1 MMIKK
6 ISVLFVLSVV
16 SFSVFSQK
24 GNYEISEEIP
34 FQPMFVIGSSY
45 YSFQGDIK
53 GPKTNALLGN
63 IGYNAGVLFNLSTDL
78 DCKIS
83 FSNASFFEKNEDFEF
98 SSNANIYSVNLNYG
112 LKFLKNSKI
121 NPFTTAG
128 ISSISYKTYNEED
141 FDKEYALVLPLG
153 LGLQLNISERIK
165 LNVGVNYCL
174 SNADID
180 KDELSNADNFLTANF
195 NIAYDLFTPKPKAT
209 TITDESFYNDVNY
222 NSLEN
227 EDSDGDKVID
237 FDDLCPYT
245 PQNVKVDQY
254 GCPID
259 TDLDG
264 IADYIDKE
272 KNTFPGSIVDQF
284 GVTLSDELRLNKK
297 SDVASRKYANFY
309 NENEIKRSD
318 YKNVNEFL
326 IAKANAFNKAFNLDV
341 SEDISKDYYRVKLG
355 EYFEKVPATL
365 INKYLSIEDLISI
378 PQDNGS
384 VVYAVGS
391 YENVNDAVDRQTNL
405 ETDDLDNTQIIID
418 KKGIIENYNVLNEN
432 IKKEEILINNDS
444 IEIENS
450 KNDVSKEKKQKDI
463 ISNDLESKLKSID
476 NKLIYR
482 IQIGAFK
489 EILPK
494 EIFKGVNDVVFFK
507 GDDNVYRYNSGSFNN
522 YQQAIFYLKEMRD
535 RGFEDAFIATYKGG
549 KRVGLSNVLSSKNK
563 TKIKSLK
570 KDITNQESKVSTN
583 EENIF
588 YSIQIGIFSDNIS
601 AEKLKVLSQLE
612 SLKTT
617 KISDKLSSYYI
628 DKIATLDTAKKK
640 LSNIKSKGFEK
651 AFIIKT
657 RNGKRVPLAN

>member
-6 ISVLFVLSVV
+6 ISVLFVLSII

-24 GNYEISEEIP
+24 GNYKIEEEIP
-34 FQPMFVIGSSY
+34 FQPMLVIGSSY

-53 GPKTNALLGN
+53 GPKTNPLLGN

-83 FSNASFFEKNEDFEF
+83 FSNASFYEKNEDFEF
-98 SSNANIYSVNLNYG
+98 SSNANVYSLDLNYG
-112 LKFLKNSKI
+112 LKFFKNSKI
-121 NPFTTAG
+121 NPFTTVG

-141 FDKEYALVLPLG
+141 FDKDYALVLPLG
-153 LGLQLNISERIK
+153 LGLKLSISERIK

-180 KDELSNADNFLTANF
+180 KDELSNSDNFLTANF
-195 NIAYDLFTPKPKAT
+195 NIAYDLFTPKAQVFT
-209 TITDESFYNDVNY
+209 YNDESFYNDVNY
-222 NSLEN
+222 SLLEN

-245 PQNVKVDQY
+245 PENVKVDEY

-272 KNTFPGSIVDQF
+272 KNTLPGSIVDQF

-297 SDVASRKYANFY
+297 TEVASREYANFY

-326 IAKANAFNKAFNLDV
+326 IAKANAFNKAFNLDF
-341 SEDISKDYYRVKLG
+341 SDDIIKEFYRVKLG
-355 EYFEKVPATL
+355 EYYEKVPADL
-365 INKYLSIEDLISI
+365 INKFLSIEDLISI

-391 YENVNDAVDRQTNL
+391 YENVIDAINRQTNL
-405 ETDDLDNTQIIID
+405 ETNNLINTDIIID
-418 KKGIIENYNVLNEN
+418 KNGILEDYLTFNENLITEKVLVQKNTQENLNEEN
-432 IKKEEILINNDS
+432 KIQKDS
-444 IEIENS
+444 TNTL
-450 KNDVSKEKKQKDI
+450 EKKP
-463 ISNDLESKLKSID
+463 KLDGDKT
-476 NKLIYR
+476 IYR
-482 IQIGAFK
+482 IQIGAFE

-507 GDDNVYRYNSGSFNN
+507 GGDNIYRYNSGAFDN
-522 YQQAIFYLKEMRD
+522 YSKAIIYLKEMRD
-535 RGFEDAFIATYKGG
+535 RGFEDAFIATYKDGV
-549 KRVGLSNVLSSKNK
+549 RVGLSNTLSLEN
-563 TKIKSLK
+563 KIKEKIINTPINK
-570 KDITNQESKVSTN
+570 KENKSYINK
-583 EENIF
+583 ENIF
-588 YSIQIGIFSDNIS
+588 YSIQIGIFSENID
-601 AEKLKVLSQLE
+601 AENLKDLSQVKE
-612 SLKTT
+612 LKIK

-628 DKIATLDTAKKK
+628 DKIVTLDTAKIK
-640 LSNIKSKGFEK
+640 LSSIKSKGFEK

-657 RNGKRVPLAN
+657 KNGKRVPLAN

>member
-6 ISVLFVLSVV
+6 ITILFFLSIV

-24 GNYEISEEIP
+24 GNYEISEEIL

-63 IGYNAGVLFNLSTDL
+63 IGYNAGVLFNLSADL

-98 SSNANIYSVNLNYG
+98 SSNANVYSVNLNYG
-112 LKFLKNSKI
+112 LKFFKNSKI

-141 FDKEYALVLPLG
+141 FDKEYAIVLPLG

-222 NSLEN
+222 SLLEN

-237 FDDLCPYT
+237 FNDLCPYT
-245 PQNVKVDQY
+245 PENVKVDEY

-272 KNTFPGSIVDQF
+272 KNTLPGSIVDQF
-284 GVTLSDELRLNKK
+284 GVTLSDERRLNKK

-309 NENEIKRSD
+309 NENEIRRSD

-326 IAKANAFNKAFNLDV
+326 IAKANAFNKAFNLDF
-341 SEDISKDYYRVKLG
+341 SEDVSKDYYRVKLG
-355 EYFEKVPATL
+355 EYYEKVPATI

-405 ETDDLDNTQIIID
+405 EADDLDNTQIIID
-418 KKGIIENYNVLNEN
+418 KNGIIENFNVLNEN
-432 IKKEEILINNDS
+432 IKKEEISINNDS
-444 IEIENS
+444 IEIKNS

-463 ISNDLESKLKSID
+463 SNDLESKPKSTV

-482 IQIGAFK
+482 VQIGAFE

-507 GDDNVYRYNSGSFNN
+507 GDDNVYRYNSGAFNN
-522 YQQAIFYLKEMRD
+522 YQQAISYLKEMRD
-535 RGFEDAFIATYKGG
+535 RGFEDAFIATYKDG

-563 TKIKSLK
+563 TKKKSLK
-570 KDITNQESKVSTN
+570 KDITSQESKMSTK

-588 YSIQIGIFSDNIS
+588 YSVQIGIFSDNIS
-601 AEKLKVLSQLE
+601 AEKLKVLSQLK

-628 DKIATLDTAKKK
+628 DKIVALEIAKKK
-640 LSNIKSKGFEK
+640 LSNIKSKGFDK

-657 RNGKRVPLAN
+657 KNGKRVPLAN

>member
-6 ISVLFVLSVV
+6 ISVLFVLSII

-24 GNYEISEEIP
+24 GNYEIKEEIP
-34 FQPMFVIGSSY
+34 FQPMLVIGSSY

-53 GPKTNALLGN
+53 GPKTNPLLGN

-83 FSNASFFEKNEDFEF
+83 FSNASFYEKNEDFEF
-98 SSNANIYSVNLNYG
+98 SSNANVYSLDLNYG
-112 LKFLKNSKI
+112 LKFFKNSKI
-121 NPFTTAG
+121 NPFTTVG

-141 FDKEYALVLPLG
+141 FDKDYALVLPLG
-153 LGLQLNISERIK
+153 LGLKLSISERIK

-180 KDELSNADNFLTANF
+180 KDELSNSDNFLTANF
-195 NIAYDLFTPKPKAT
+195 NIAYDLFTPKSQVFT
-209 TITDESFYNDVNY
+209 YNDESFYNDVNY
-222 NSLEN
+222 SLLEN

-245 PQNVKVDQY
+245 PENVKVDEH

-272 KNTFPGSIVDQF
+272 KNTLPGSIVDQF

-297 SDVASRKYANFY
+297 SEVASREYANFY

-326 IAKANAFNKAFNLDV
+326 IAKANAFNKAFNLDF
-341 SEDISKDYYRVKLG
+341 SDDIIKEFYRVKLG
-355 EYFEKVPATL
+355 EYYEKVPADL
-365 INKYLSIEDLISI
+365 INKFLSIEDLISI

-391 YENVNDAVDRQTNL
+391 YENVIDAINRQTNL
-405 ETDDLDNTQIIID
+405 ETNNLINTDIIID
-418 KKGIIENYNVLNEN
+418 KNGILEDYLTFNENLITEKVLVQKNTQENLNEEN
-432 IKKEEILINNDS
+432 KRQKDS
-444 IEIENS
+444 TNTL
-450 KNDVSKEKKQKDI
+450 EKKPRLDGDKT
-463 ISNDLESKLKSID
+463 
-476 NKLIYR
+476 IYR
-482 IQIGAFK
+482 IQIGAFE

-507 GDDNVYRYNSGSFNN
+507 GGDNIYRYNSGAFDN
-522 YQQAIFYLKEMRD
+522 YNQAIIYLKEMRD
-535 RGFEDAFIATYKGG
+535 RGFEDAFIATYKDGV
-549 KRVGLSNVLSSKNK
+549 RVGLSNTLSLEN
-563 TKIKSLK
+563 KIKK
-570 KDITNQESKVSTN
+570 KIINTPINKKENKSYINK
-583 EENIF
+583 ENIF
-588 YSIQIGIFSDNIS
+588 YSIQIGIFSENID
-601 AEKLKVLSQLE
+601 AENLKDLSQVKE
-612 SLKTT
+612 LKIK

-628 DKIATLDTAKKK
+628 DKIVTLDTAKSK
-640 LSNIKSKGFEK
+640 LSSIKSKGFEK

-657 RNGKRVPLAN
+657 KNGKRVPLAN

>member
-6 ISVLFVLSVV
+6 ISVLFVLSII

-24 GNYEISEEIP
+24 GNYEIKEEIP
-34 FQPMFVIGSSY
+34 FQPMLVIGSSY

-83 FSNASFFEKNEDFEF
+83 FSNASFYEKNEDFEF
-98 SSNANIYSVNLNYG
+98 SSNANVYSLDLNYG
-112 LKFLKNSKI
+112 LKFFKNSKI
-121 NPFTTAG
+121 NPFTTVG

-141 FDKEYALVLPLG
+141 FDKDYALVLPLG
-153 LGLQLNISERIK
+153 LGLKLSISERIK

-180 KDELSNADNFLTANF
+180 KDELSNSDNFLTANF
-195 NIAYDLFTPKPKAT
+195 NIAYDLFTPKSQVFT
-209 TITDESFYNDVNY
+209 YNDESFYNDVNY
-222 NSLEN
+222 SLLEN

-245 PQNVKVDQY
+245 PENVKVDEH

-272 KNTFPGSIVDQF
+272 KNTLPGSIVDQF

-297 SDVASRKYANFY
+297 SEVASREYANFY

-326 IAKANAFNKAFNLDV
+326 IAKANAFNKAFNLDF
-341 SEDISKDYYRVKLG
+341 SDDIFKEFYRVKLG
-355 EYFEKVPATL
+355 EYYEKVPADL
-365 INKYLSIEDLISI
+365 INKFLSIEDLISI

-391 YENVNDAVDRQTNL
+391 YENVIDAINRQTNL
-405 ETDDLDNTQIIID
+405 ETNNLINTDIIID
-418 KKGIIENYNVLNEN
+418 KNGILEDYLTFNENLVTEKVLVQKNTQENLNEEN
-432 IKKEEILINNDS
+432 KRQKDS
-444 IEIENS
+444 TNTL
-450 KNDVSKEKKQKDI
+450 EKKPRLDGDKT
-463 ISNDLESKLKSID
+463 
-476 NKLIYR
+476 IYR
-482 IQIGAFK
+482 IQIGAFE

-507 GDDNVYRYNSGSFNN
+507 GGDNIYRYNSGAFDN
-522 YQQAIFYLKEMRD
+522 YNQAIIYLKEMRD
-535 RGFEDAFIATYKGG
+535 RGFEDAFIATYKDGV
-549 KRVGLSNVLSSKNK
+549 RVGLSNTLSLENNIKKKIINTPINK
-563 TKIKSLK
+563 KENKSYINK
-570 KDITNQESKVSTN
+570 
-583 EENIF
+583 ENIF
-588 YSIQIGIFSDNIS
+588 YSIQIGIFSENID
-601 AEKLKVLSQLE
+601 AENLKDLSQVKE
-612 SLKTT
+612 LKIK

-628 DKIATLDTAKKK
+628 DKIVTLDTAKSK
-640 LSNIKSKGFEK
+640 LSSIKSKGFEK

-657 RNGKRVPLAN
+657 KNGKRVPLAN

>member
-6 ISVLFVLSVV
+6 ISVLFVLSII

-24 GNYEISEEIP
+24 GNYEIKEEIP
-34 FQPMFVIGSSY
+34 FQPMLVIGSSY

-53 GPKTNALLGN
+53 GPKTNPLLGN

-83 FSNASFFEKNEDFEF
+83 FSNASFYEKNEDFEF
-98 SSNANIYSVNLNYG
+98 SSNANVYSLDLNYG
-112 LKFLKNSKI
+112 LKFFKNSKI
-121 NPFTTAG
+121 NPFTTVG
-128 ISSISYKTYNEED
+128 ISTISYKTYNEED
-141 FDKEYALVLPLG
+141 FDKDYALVLPLG
-153 LGLQLNISERIK
+153 LGLKLSISERIK

-180 KDELSNADNFLTANF
+180 KDELSNSDNFLTANF
-195 NIAYDLFTPKPKAT
+195 NIAYDLFTPKSQVFT
-209 TITDESFYNDVNY
+209 YNDESFYNDVNY
-222 NSLEN
+222 SLLEN

-245 PQNVKVDQY
+245 PENVKVDEH

-272 KNTFPGSIVDQF
+272 KNTLPGSIVDQF

-297 SDVASRKYANFY
+297 SEVASREYANFY

-341 SEDISKDYYRVKLG
+341 SDDIIKEFYRVKLG
-355 EYFEKVPATL
+355 EYYEKVPADL
-365 INKYLSIEDLISI
+365 INKFLSIEDLISI

-391 YENVNDAVDRQTNL
+391 YENVIDAINRQTNL
-405 ETDDLDNTQIIID
+405 ETNNLINTDIIID
-418 KKGIIENYNVLNEN
+418 KNGILEDYLTFNENLITEKVLVQKNTQENLNEEN
-432 IKKEEILINNDS
+432 KRQKDS
-444 IEIENS
+444 TNTL
-450 KNDVSKEKKQKDI
+450 EKKPRLDGDKT
-463 ISNDLESKLKSID
+463 
-476 NKLIYR
+476 IYR
-482 IQIGAFK
+482 IQIGAFE

-507 GDDNVYRYNSGSFNN
+507 GGDNIYRYNSGAFDN
-522 YQQAIFYLKEMRD
+522 YNQAIIYLKEMRD
-535 RGFEDAFIATYKGG
+535 RGFEDAFIATYKDGV
-549 KRVGLSNVLSSKNK
+549 RVGLSNTLSLENNIKKKIINTPINK
-563 TKIKSLK
+563 KENKSYINK
-570 KDITNQESKVSTN
+570 
-583 EENIF
+583 ENIF
-588 YSIQIGIFSDNIS
+588 YSIQIGIFSENID
-601 AEKLKVLSQLE
+601 AENLKDLSQVKE
-612 SLKTT
+612 LKIK

-628 DKIATLDTAKKK
+628 DKIVTLDTAKSK
-640 LSNIKSKGFEK
+640 LSSIKSKGFEK

-657 RNGKRVPLAN
+657 KNGKRVPLAN

>member
-1 MMIKK
+1 M
-6 ISVLFVLSVV
+6 
-16 SFSVFSQK
+16 
-24 GNYEISEEIP
+24 
-34 FQPMFVIGSSY
+34 
-45 YSFQGDIK
+45 
-53 GPKTNALLGN
+53 
-63 IGYNAGVLFNLSTDL
+63 
-78 DCKIS
+78 
-83 FSNASFFEKNEDFEF
+83 
-98 SSNANIYSVNLNYG
+98 
-112 LKFLKNSKI
+112 
-121 NPFTTAG
+121 
-128 ISSISYKTYNEED
+128 
-141 FDKEYALVLPLG
+141 
-153 LGLQLNISERIK
+153 
-165 LNVGVNYCL
+165 
-174 SNADID
+174 
-180 KDELSNADNFLTANF
+180 
-195 NIAYDLFTPKPKAT
+195 
-209 TITDESFYNDVNY
+209 
-222 NSLEN
+222 
-227 EDSDGDKVID
+227 
-237 FDDLCPYT
+237 
-245 PQNVKVDQY
+245 
-254 GCPID
+254 
-259 TDLDG
+259 
-264 IADYIDKE
+264 
-272 KNTFPGSIVDQF
+272 PGSIVDQF

-341 SEDISKDYYRVKLG
+341 SEVISKDYYRVKLG
-355 EYFEKVPATL
+355 EYYEKVPATL

-418 KKGIIENYNVLNEN
+418 KKGIIENYNILNEN
-432 IKKEEILINNDS
+432 IKKEEISINNDS

-463 ISNDLESKLKSID
+463 IINDLESKLKSID
-476 NKLIYR
+476 NKLVYR
-482 IQIGAFK
+482 IQIGAFE

-507 GDDNVYRYNSGSFNN
+507 GDDNVYRYNSGAFNN

-563 TKIKSLK
+563 TSIKSLK
-570 KDITNQESKVSTN
+570 KDITNQESKISTN

-601 AEKLKVLSQLE
+601 AEKLKVLSQLK

-617 KISDKLSSYYI
+617 KINDKLSSYFI
-628 DKIATLDTAKKK
+628 DKIATIETAKKK

>member
-1 MMIKK
+1 MIKK
-6 ISVLFVLSVV
+6 ISVLFVLSII

-24 GNYEISEEIP
+24 GNYEIKEEIP
-34 FQPMFVIGSSY
+34 FQPMLVIGSSY

-53 GPKTNALLGN
+53 GPKTNPLLGN

-83 FSNASFFEKNEDFEF
+83 FSNASFYEKNEDFEF
-98 SSNANIYSVNLNYG
+98 SSNANVYSLDLNYG
-112 LKFLKNSKI
+112 LKFFKNSKI
-121 NPFTTAG
+121 NPFTTVG

-141 FDKEYALVLPLG
+141 FDKDYALVLPLG
-153 LGLQLNISERIK
+153 LGLKLSISERIK

-180 KDELSNADNFLTANF
+180 KDELSNSDNFLTANF
-195 NIAYDLFTPKPKAT
+195 NIAYDLFTPKSQVFT
-209 TITDESFYNDVNY
+209 YNDESFYNDVNY
-222 NSLEN
+222 SLLEN

-245 PQNVKVDQY
+245 PENVKVDEH

-272 KNTFPGSIVDQF
+272 KNTLPGSIVDQF

-297 SDVASRKYANFY
+297 SEVASREYANFY

-326 IAKANAFNKAFNLDV
+326 IAKANAFNKAFNLDF
-341 SEDISKDYYRVKLG
+341 SDDIIKEFYRVKLG
-355 EYFEKVPATL
+355 EYYEKVPADL
-365 INKYLSIEDLISI
+365 INKFLSIEDLISI

-391 YENVNDAVDRQTNL
+391 YENVIDAINRQTNL
-405 ETDDLDNTQIIID
+405 ETDNLINTDIIID
-418 KKGIIENYNVLNEN
+418 KNGILEDYLTFNENLITEKVLVQKNTQENLNEEN
-432 IKKEEILINNDS
+432 KRQKDS
-444 IEIENS
+444 TNTL
-450 KNDVSKEKKQKDI
+450 EKKPRLDGDKT
-463 ISNDLESKLKSID
+463 
-476 NKLIYR
+476 IYR
-482 IQIGAFK
+482 IQIGAFE

-507 GDDNVYRYNSGSFNN
+507 GGDNIYRYNSGAFDN
-522 YQQAIFYLKEMRD
+522 YNQAIIYLKEMRD
-535 RGFEDAFIATYKGG
+535 RGFEDAFIATYKDGV
-549 KRVGLSNVLSSKNK
+549 RVGLSNTLSLENNIKKKIINTPINK
-563 TKIKSLK
+563 KENKSYINK
-570 KDITNQESKVSTN
+570 
-583 EENIF
+583 ENIF
-588 YSIQIGIFSDNIS
+588 YSIQIGIFSENID
-601 AEKLKVLSQLE
+601 AENLKDLSQVKE
-612 SLKTT
+612 LKIK

-628 DKIATLDTAKKK
+628 DKIVTLDTAKSK
-640 LSNIKSKGFEK
+640 LNSIKSKGFEK

-657 RNGKRVPLAN
+657 KNGKRVPLAN

>member
-563 TKIKSLK
+563 TKIKSIK

>member
-1 MMIKK
+1 MIKK

-98 SSNANIYSVNLNYG
+98 SSNANIYSVDLNYG
-112 LKFLKNSKI
+112 LKFFKNSKI

-128 ISSISYKTYNEED
+128 ISSISYKTYNDED

-153 LGLQLNISERIK
+153 LGLELNISERIK

-195 NIAYDLFTPKPKAT
+195 NIAYDLFTPRPKST
-209 TITDESFYNDVNY
+209 NYTDESFYNDVNY
-222 NSLEN
+222 ISLEN

-245 PQNVKVDQY
+245 PENVKVDEY

-272 KNTFPGSIVDQF
+272 KNTLPGSIVDQF
-284 GVTLSDELRLNKK
+284 GVTLSDELLLNKK

-341 SEDISKDYYRVKLG
+341 TEDISKDYYRVKLG
-355 EYFEKVPATL
+355 EYYEKVPATL

-378 PQDNGS
+378 PQDKGS
-384 VVYAVGS
+384 IVYAVGS

-405 ETDDLDNTQIIID
+405 EIDDLYDTQIIID
-418 KKGIIENYNVLNEN
+418 KNGIIENYKVLNEN
-432 IKKEEILINNDS
+432 IKEEEISSKNDSILVGNSNKVVLKEKKQNEINNDS
-444 IEIENS
+444 QS
-450 KNDVSKEKKQKDI
+450 KT
-463 ISNDLESKLKSID
+463 KSIE

-482 IQIGAFK
+482 IQIGAF
-489 EILPK
+489 EEVLPK

-507 GDDNVYRYNSGSFNN
+507 GDDNIFRYNSGAFNS
-522 YQQAIFYLKEMRD
+522 YQQAISYLKEMRD

-549 KRVGLSNVLSSKNK
+549 KRVGLSNVLSSKN
-563 TKIKSLK
+563 
-570 KDITNQESKVSTN
+570 ITNKKSANKDARKKESKTSTDK
-583 EENIF
+583 ENIS
-588 YSIQIGIFSDNIS
+588 YSVQIGIFSDNIS
-601 AEKLKVLSQLE
+601 AEKLNALSQLK
-612 SLKTT
+612 SLKT
-617 KISDKLSSYYI
+617 KRISDKLSSYYI
-628 DKIATLDTAKKK
+628 DKLVTLETAKNK
-640 LSNIKSKGFEK
+640 LNTIKSKGFEK

-657 RNGKRVPLAN
+657 KNGKRVPLAN